1 MQIVGCEDCGDSGR
15 PLEPHHLFGTDID
28 GSDKIEVTEHLCKD
42 CHQGRHTD
50 LNGDYWKDVREMQ
63 GYWYSYFKEVEY
75 G

>member
-1 MQIVGCEDCGDSGR
+1 MQIVGCEDCGNSGR

-50 LNGDYWKDVREMQ
+50 LNGDHWKDVREMQ
-63 GYWYSYFKEVEY
+63 GYWYSYFKEIEY